1 MATRP
6 GSQLG
11 TASAR
16 TGAAGESLCSE
27 CGARNPAGAEWCGQC
42 LRRFAPEQPH
52 PSEPPHA
59 PEPPHPP
66 GSSQPPGP
74 RGASQGPF
82 AVTGDVVTWNCAVCH
97 SDNQLAVS
105 ECAACGAPL
114 AATLAPRVE
123 RRGRDP
129 GTAALLSLFAP
140 GAGHAY
146 VGSWGQAAARAV
158 TILWVG
164 CVALIFAVEH
174 GVLGPVPLLFE
185 AAACGLWLVA
195 AHDAYREAQGDP
207 GAVLLRGHTHM
218 WLFVG
223 LVLASVVATLVSAT
237 AAV

>member
-1 MATRP
+1 LATRP

-11 TASAR
+11 TAAAR
-16 TGAAGESLCSE
+16 TGPAGESLCSE
-27 CGARNPAGAEWCGQC
+27 CGASNPAGAEWCGQC
-42 LRRFAPEQPH
+42 LRRFAPEPPQP
-52 PSEPPHA
+52 PWPQ
-59 PEPPHPP
+59 
-66 GSSQPPGP
+66 QPPGP
-74 RGASQGPF
+74 PQRPGPRRASRGPF
-82 AVTGDVVTWNCAVCH
+82 EVTGDVVTWTCAVCH
-97 SDNQLAVS
+97 SDNQLAFS

-114 AATLAPRVE
+114 AATLRPPVE

-146 VGSWGQAAARAV
+146 VGSWGHAAARAV

-174 GVLGPVPLLFE
+174 GVLGPLSLLFE
-185 AAACGLWLVA
+185 AAAGGLWLIA
-195 AHDAYREAQGDP
+195 AHDAYREAQGDS

-218 WLFVG
+218 WVFVG